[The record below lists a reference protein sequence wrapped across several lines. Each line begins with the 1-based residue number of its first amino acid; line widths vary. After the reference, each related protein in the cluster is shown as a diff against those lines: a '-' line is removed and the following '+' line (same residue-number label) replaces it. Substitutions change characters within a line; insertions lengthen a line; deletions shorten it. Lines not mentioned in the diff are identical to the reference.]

1 MKKKRRSAKH
11 LMLLA
16 LAWALL
22 VGAPIPPGFTQN
34 RAAKPPTRASAAHQQ
49 GSNDSRKSDT
59 SRSKTIQAQ
68 SDDTAAPAPEPPGK
82 IAFASDR
89 DGNFEIYVMNPDG
102 GGLVRLTNNPAE
114 DTQPTWSPDGTRLAF
129 VSNRDGNKEIY
140 VVNADGSGTTRVTNN
155 AAEDF
160 DPAWSPSTT
169 TPQIAFVTHRD
180 GNDEVYVMNPDGTGL
195 INLTQNTADDVNPSW
210 APSATLLAFASNRD
224 GDKFEIYRMTSTGTT
239 QTRLTNNSFN
249 DVATTW
255 PSGRITF
262 QSDRDGN
269 DEIYTMNV
277 DGTSQTRVTNNA
289 AFDLDPARAPD
300 GARIAFVSNRD
311 GAANLEIY
319 AANSDGSSV
328 VRLTNNPASDIDPA
342 IQPLPPAATQGTVQL
357 NATAYIIGEGQRGV
371 DITVTRTGGSGVAFV
386 TIATVGGTATERTD
400 FIPIF
405 RQLTFGVGE
414 TSKTVN
420 IPVIDDFR
428 VEGDEMFTVTLSGP
442 VNTALGTPNTAT
454 VTITDNDSGV
464 SSLAATIFGVTAA
477 GNLVRFSSATPGT
490 LDVNVAITGLQSGET
505 ILGLDTRPASLG
517 VDARPASRQ
526 LYALG
531 STGRIYR
538 LNPVTGAATLVS
550 TLTGATLTGTAFGV
564 DFNPVPDRLRV
575 VSDADQNLRI
585 NVDNGTA
592 TVDTTLAYATGDPN
606 AGQNPNV
613 VGVAYTNNF
622 AGAATVTLYGIDSNL
637 DTLVRQGSATGS
649 PVSPNTGQ
657 LFTIGPLGVNTTDV
671 VGFDIA
677 NPSGVAFAAL
687 AVGGTSQLYTINLT
701 TGAATLLGS
710 IGGTSAIRGI
720 TATSPPA
727 NPIDDI
733 GFFVRQQYLDF
744 LSREP
749 EASGFNAWF
758 NVLANC
764 SDLFNAPGCDR
775 VTVSSSFFGSPEFQL
790 RGTFAMRFYLAALN
804 RLPTYREFVRDMS
817 ALGGATDAEVLANR
831 ARFPDDFVQRDEFRM
846 IFDTLSNAA
855 YVDRLI
861 ANTGVSFANRNQL
874 VADLDAGTKTRAQVL
889 REIVDSLQFVQA
901 AYNRTFVLAEYFGY
915 LGRDPDAAGFNAWVT
930 FLNANPNDFRTMVRG
945 FLDSMEYRAR
955 FGPP

>member
-11 LMLLA
+11 WTLLA
-16 LAWALL
+16 LALALALL
-22 VGAPIPPGFTQN
+22 VGVPIPPGLTQN
-34 RAAKPPTRASAAHQQ
+34 KAAKPPTRQQ
-49 GSNDSRKSDT
+49 GSGDSRKADT
-59 SRSKTIQAQ
+59 SRAQTAQSQ
-68 SDDTAAPAPEPPGK
+68 SDDALAPVPEPPGK

-102 GGLVRLTNNPAE
+102 GGLVRVTNNPAE
-114 DTQPTWSPDGTRLAF
+114 DTHPTWSPDGRRLAF

-140 VVNADGSGTTRVTNN
+140 VVNADGSGTTRLTNN
-155 AAEDF
+155 TAEDF
-160 DPAWSPSTT
+160 EPAWSPSTT
-169 TPQIAFVTHRD
+169 TPKIAFVSHRD
-180 GNDEVYVMNPDGTGL
+180 GNDEIYAMNTDGTGQT
-195 INLTQNTADDVNPSW
+195 NLTNNTGDDINP
-210 APSATLLAFASNRD
+210 AYIAGTGTLIAFASNRD
-224 GDKFEIYRMTSTGTT
+224 GDKFEIYRMNADGTS
-239 QTRLTNNSFN
+239 QTRLTNNAFN
-249 DVATTW
+249 DLAPTW
-255 PSGRITF
+255 PPGFITF
-262 QSDRDGN
+262 QTDRDGN
-269 DEIYTMNV
+269 DEIYTMS
-277 DGTSQTRVTNNA
+277 GTGANQTRVTNNA
-289 AFDLDPARAPD
+289 AFDLDPARSSD
-300 GARIAFVSNRD
+300 GARLAFVSNRND
-311 GAANLEIY
+311 TANLEIY
-319 AANSDGSSV
+319 GANADGSVV

-342 IQPLPPAATQGTVQL
+342 IQPIPSDATLGTVQL
-357 NATAYIIGEGQRGV
+357 SAATYTVGEGQRGV

-386 TIATVGGTATERTD
+386 TISTVSGTASDRTD
-400 FIPIF
+400 FISIF
-405 RQLTFGVGE
+405 RQVTFGVGE
-414 TSKTVN
+414 TSKTIN
-420 IPVIDDFR
+420 IPIIDDFR

-442 VNTALGTPNTAT
+442 INTTLGTPNTAT
-454 VTITDNDSGV
+454 VTIVDNDSGV
-464 SSLAATIFGVTAA
+464 PPLAATLFGVTAA

-490 LDVNVAITGLQSGET
+490 LDLNVAITGLQSGET
-505 ILGLDTRPASLG
+505 IQGLDTRPASLG
-517 VDARPASRQ
+517 VDTRPASRQ

-531 STGRIYR
+531 SSGRIYR
-538 LNPVTGAATLVS
+538 LNPVTGVATQVS

-585 NVDNGTA
+585 NVDNGAA
-592 TVDTTLAYATGDPN
+592 TVDTTLAYAAGDPN

-622 AGAATVTLYGIDSNL
+622 AGATTVTLYGIDSAR
-637 DTLVRQGSATGS
+637 DALVRQGSLNGS
-649 PVSPNTGQ
+649 PVSPNSGQ
-657 LFTIGPLGVNTTDV
+657 LFTVGALGVDTSDV

-677 NPSGVAFAAL
+677 NPSGVAFASL
-687 AVGGTSQLYTINLT
+687 TVGGTSQLYTINLT

-710 IGGTSAIRGI
+710 IGGTSPVRGL
-720 TATSPPA
+720 TATSPPT

-733 GFFVRQQYLDF
+733 AFFVRQQYLDF
-744 LSREP
+744 LNREP
-749 EASGFNAWF
+749 ETAGFNAWF

-775 VTVSSSFFGSPEFQL
+775 VTVSSAFFGSPEFQL

-817 ALGGATDAEVLANR
+817 ALGGETAAEVLANR

-889 REIVDSLQFVQA
+889 REIVDSQQFVQA

-915 LGRDPDAAGFNAWVT
+915 LGRDADTAGFNAWLA

-945 FLDSMEYRAR
+945 FLDSVEYRAR